1 MNSKQISFDID
12 FNDILIEDKKN
23 LKFNCYINFC
33 TEIPIFKSTI
43 IKKYVIIC
51 NGNIKNLDKSFRIIA
66 IKNIDSYKINLPY
79 YLNYRFLPIVSKKQT
94 NTIAN
99 KFLSEYSSSILN
111 NGYIDIRKLLFEM
124 GLTSF
129 KE

>member
-66 IKNIDSYKINLPY
+66 IKNIDSYKINLPESV
-79 YLNYRFLPIVSKKQT
+79 NKIV
-94 NTIAN
+94 
-99 KFLSEYSSSILN
+99 
-111 NGYIDIRKLLFEM
+111 
-124 GLTSF
+124 
-129 KE
+129 